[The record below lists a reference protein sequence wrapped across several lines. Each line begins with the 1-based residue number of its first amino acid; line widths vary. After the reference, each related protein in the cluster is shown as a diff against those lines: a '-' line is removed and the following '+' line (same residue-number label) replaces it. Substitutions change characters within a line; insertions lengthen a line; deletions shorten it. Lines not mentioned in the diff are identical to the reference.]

1 MRQKETTMA
10 IKIAVANQKGG
21 VGKTTSVIELAAC
34 FKQMNYSVLV
44 IDLDQQS
51 NLTDYVGG
59 KQSFKNIFNVLKGE
73 VPIREA
79 IQQTSEFDIIPAT
92 ESLSKAT
99 KELGEAKD
107 VLMLKQVL
115 KEINED
121 YDFIFIDNS
130 PARDVLLNMTY
141 IAADFFIIPTE
152 ADEGSINGIR
162 AIFKDLKQFRDI
174 QWSDAEVMGI
184 ILTKT
189 ERTGMHDYG
198 RDQIKELLENEY
210 HSNAFYAEIR
220 KSIVASE
227 AKTEGISMQSGKTH
241 SKPAIDYRDIAD
253 LILDVILGEDEG
265 VETTNEN
272 ESAATEDTA
281 VTVAS

>member
-1 MRQKETTMA
+1 MA